1 MVFRL
6 KFELRPSPEEEARI
20 QSTSTASEKTTPE
33 IRHRLQVLK
42 RCIEGLPL
50 TLDNRRIELEA
61 EGAVEEVEMDVEQ
74 TRKWK
79 FRFLDLIIEM
89 LLDENGMKEKEVLN
103 VLLYMEVTMV
113 RFRKNLQGNSKGK
126 EVGDKMQR
134 NLDSDRL
141 GHSLVE
147 K

>member
-1 MVFRL
+1 
-6 KFELRPSPEEEARI
+6 
-20 QSTSTASEKTTPE
+20 
-33 IRHRLQVLK
+33 
-42 RCIEGLPL
+42 
-50 TLDNRRIELEA
+50 
-61 EGAVEEVEMDVEQ
+61 
-74 TRKWK
+74 
-79 FRFLDLIIEM
+79 
-89 LLDENGMKEKEVLN
+89 

>member
-1 MVFRL
+1 MVFRP

-89 LLDENGMKEKEVLN
+89 LLDENGMKEKEVMSV
-103 VLLYMEVTMV
+103 VLYTELTTE
-113 RFRKNLQGNSKGK
+113 RFRKNL
-126 EVGDKMQR
+126 
-134 NLDSDRL
+134 
-141 GHSLVE
+141 
-147 K
+147 